1 MSAFPPPPAEPSGP
15 PPEHPPQAGS
25 GAPETPETPKS
36 TETAETTEIP
46 AAPAPTR
53 RRGRTALLIACAA
66 LLGTVAGT
74 AVGYTVQADRDPT
87 PLPPLSQAELSY
99 PKKPL
104 PKDREPEPL
113 TAEEDRRVKTDGDL
127 RELLVKKPKGAR
139 EPDLVPDDDGW
150 LSPSSYALEFEHP
163 GHMFTRLVQDERLR
177 RVAAVSWEEGRY
189 RTVDIR
195 LIQFREEHERSALPF
210 LDSQQSYMSDDEHAG
225 NEGKPLKG
233 SGNGRYYVYDRPVR
247 EPGYLPLYRTRAIA
261 QRGDVVMDVWIHDTK
276 PISERDIRTLGERQL
291 ERL

>member
-25 GAPETPETPKS
+25 GAPETPET
-36 TETAETTEIP
+36 
-46 AAPAPTR
+46 AATPAPTR

-74 AVGYTVQADRDPT
+74 AAGYTVQADRDPT

-113 TAEEDRRVKTDGDL
+113 TAEEDRRVRTDGDL
-127 RELLVKKPKGAR
+127 RELLVKKPRGAR

-150 LSPSSYALEFEHP
+150 LSPSAYALEFDHP
-163 GHMFTRLVQDERLR
+163 DYMFTHLAQDEGLR

-195 LIQFREEHERSALPF
+195 LVQFREDHKRAALPF
-210 LDSQQSYMSDDEHAG
+210 LNGQQAYMPDDEHAG

-233 SGNGRYYVYDRPVR
+233 SSNGRYYVYDRPTR
-247 EPGYLPLYRTRAIA
+247 EPGYLPMYRTRAIA
-261 QRGDVVMDVWIHDTK
+261 QRGDIVMDVWIHDTE